1 MKSSAPKHDSTIKA
15 DQQQRVRETAR
26 AVSVRGG
33 DKEGKQLGDGE
44 MKQWSNKA
52 MEKHRNRATKEQR
65 ACRALQQDESA
76 RASAPGDPSN
86 GTINH

>member
-1 MKSSAPKHDSTIKA
+1 VHQSTTA

-44 MKQWSNKA
+44 MKQWSNGT
-52 MEKHRNRATKEQR
+52 MGQWRNIETEQQKNKGH
-65 ACRALQQDESA
+65 A
-76 RASAPGDPSN
+76 G
-86 GTINH
+86 